1 MYKRLLGTAL
11 LFGLA
16 ATAPPVLAQAGLPCA
31 VRSALVDDLG
41 EKYHEELAGGGLQN
55 ERNLIE
61 IFAAR
66 ETGTFTILLSRPDGV
81 SCILAFG
88 TNWVGVFP
96 AADPEGVAG

>member
-16 ATAPPVLAQAGLPCA
+16 ATAPPGLAQSALPCA
-31 VRSALVDDLG
+31 RRSALVDDLG
-41 EKYHEELAGGGLQN
+41 QKYHEELAGGGLQN

-66 ETGTFTILLSRPDGV
+66 ETGTFTILLSRPDGI
-81 SCILAFG
+81 SCVLAFG
-88 TNWVGVFP
+88 TNRVGAFP
-96 AADPEGVAG
+96 APDPEGAAG